1 MVIFVKRGVIVGK
14 SVLVTGYSKVPAKTS
29 AADVYS
35 VIGVCM
41 EVDVNTG
48 NILEADCT
56 LVTDLSRKFVVG
68 LLKGQILTN
77 ISDLEERFRNGYQG
91 SAKKA
96 LVTAMKICHDRY
108 LKALQ
113 NRKALEEGK
122 I

>member
-1 MVIFVKRGVIVGK
+1 MGK

-29 AADVYS
+29 AADIYS
-35 VIGVCM
+35 VMGICM
-41 EVDVNTG
+41 EIDVETG

-56 LVTDLSRKFVVG
+56 LVTDLSKEFVIE
-68 LLKGQILTN
+68 LLKGEKITD
-77 ISDLEERFRNGYQG
+77 ISPLEEKFRRGYQG

-113 NRKALEEGK
+113 NRKALEAET